1 MNQEE
6 NVRTLRNHYKNSM
19 NILSIQDIEFKQAY
33 DIAKNHNEDMRATMI
48 HLQESPKQLVNDY
61 LNTFNNIAV
70 LISYLRVNQEKFNE
84 QDRKSITQILFNP
97 PGSTRTLLRI
107 FLEHHVREALI
118 MERTI
123 FKVENHDVYL

>member
-6 NVRTLRNHYKNSM
+6 KVRTLRNHYRNSM
-19 NILSIQDIEFKQAY
+19 NILSIQDNEFKQAY

-48 HLQESPKQLVNDY
+48 HLQESPKRLANDY

-97 PGSTRTLLRI
+97 PGSTRILLRI

-123 FKVENHDVYL
+123 FKVEDQSVYL